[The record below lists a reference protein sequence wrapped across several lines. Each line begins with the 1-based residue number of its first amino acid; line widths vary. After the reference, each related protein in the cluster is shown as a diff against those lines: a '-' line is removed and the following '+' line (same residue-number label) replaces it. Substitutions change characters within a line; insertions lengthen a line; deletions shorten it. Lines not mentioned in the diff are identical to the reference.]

1 MSFNSKLIDLLKTNS
16 NSLMKKVKL
25 LLTAIQDHA
34 WKLDHDLIKLLLD
47 DGEIKTKFFDEMM
60 VIGFS
65 I

>member
-1 MSFNSKLIDLLKTNS
+1 
-16 NSLMKKVKL
+16 MKKVKL